1 MTKLS
6 NLKPARGATHRR
18 KRYGIGASSGH
29 GGTSGRGSK
38 GQKARNKVAPYFEGG
53 QTPIIRRI
61 PKRGFVN
68 LFRVENQV
76 VNLRDLNRFKAGTVV
91 DIDAL
96 VQAGLVR
103 SKGGPVKLLAK
114 GALDRALTVR
124 VDAASSSAQ
133 ERVKAA
139 GGAVELP
146 KE

>member
-6 NLKPARGATHRR
+6 NLRPARGATHRR

-38 GQKARNKVAPYFEGG
+38 GQKARNKVAAYFEGG
-53 QTPIIRRI
+53 QTPLIRRI

-68 LFRVENQV
+68 LFRVEKQV
-76 VNLRDLNRFKAGTVV
+76 VNLRDLKRFASGTVV
-91 DIDAL
+91 DFDAL

-103 SKGGPVKLLAK
+103 ARGGPVKLLAK
-114 GALDRALTVR
+114 GELDRALTVR
-124 VDAASSSAQ
+124 VHAASESAC

-139 GGAVELP
+139 GGSVELP